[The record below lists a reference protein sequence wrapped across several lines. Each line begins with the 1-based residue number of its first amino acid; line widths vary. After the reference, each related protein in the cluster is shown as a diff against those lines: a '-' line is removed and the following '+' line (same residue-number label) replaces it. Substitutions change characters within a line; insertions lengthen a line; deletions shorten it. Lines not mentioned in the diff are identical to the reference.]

1 MIKAHANIHHLHN
14 RRTAVE
20 ENYLTGACT
29 LECGSFIIANDDIDG
44 LFGKY
49 SQTQCKSGTT
59 CTVCVETHAIKKN
72 NTISILTPFS

>member
-14 RRTAVE
+14 RRMAVE

-49 SQTQCKSGTT
+49 SQTQCKAQPAPYAWKHTR
-59 CTVCVETHAIKKN
+59 
-72 NTISILTPFS
+72 